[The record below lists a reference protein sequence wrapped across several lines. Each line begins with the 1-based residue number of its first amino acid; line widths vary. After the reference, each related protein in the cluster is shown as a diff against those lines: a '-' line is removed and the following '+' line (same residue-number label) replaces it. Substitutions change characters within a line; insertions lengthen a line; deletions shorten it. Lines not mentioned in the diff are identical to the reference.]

1 MDFDAVD
8 ALLASVTIDDGLPPP
23 AERREL
29 RRKARLSQA
38 QVAQAVGVT
47 RETVS
52 AWEAGR
58 WEPTG
63 DARIKYRRL
72 MDGLKAKLGDAPPTS
87 PTTPAEHPSDS
98 DPDRLA
104 HPAPCVLCGAPAT
117 HHVEGYPQHLHPAD
131 CAHTP
136 QPPAAPHPLP
146 PQLPPPHS
154 PTGAPHPLTGARPGP
169 GAASRN

>member
-52 AWEAGR
+52 AWEGLAAGSR
-58 WEPTG
+58 
-63 DARIKYRRL
+63 
-72 MDGLKAKLGDAPPTS
+72 
-87 PTTPAEHPSDS
+87 
-98 DPDRLA
+98 
-104 HPAPCVLCGAPAT
+104 PAT
-117 HHVEGYPQHLHPAD
+117 RA
-131 CAHTP
+131 
-136 QPPAAPHPLP
+136 
-146 PQLPPPHS
+146 S
-154 PTGAPHPLTGARPGP
+154 NTGA
-169 GAASRN
+169 